1 MSVSKTK
8 AAAATAG
15 KPTSQKLTARDLI
28 TTAIFTVLFTL
39 IVMAVA
45 LTLGMIPLVYPFIVA
60 IGMLPCGI
68 VWTYL
73 RVKVP
78 KRFCIAIQCTV
89 LGLFLLI
96 TGMGWYG
103 VVGVIV
109 GGLVAEL
116 IAALGRYKNFKL
128 QIVAYAAF
136 GLCFELGGFSVIL
149 LAGDYYY
156 NNSLSLGA
164 DLAYMDTL
172 MAFMSGPVLAAACA
186 LTVVAAIAG
195 MLLGRLFLKKH
206 FERAG
211 IL

>member
-1 MSVSKTK
+1 MSVTKTENK
-8 AAAATAG
+8 AGVAKTG
-15 KPTSQKLTARDLI
+15 RKGLTARDLI
-28 TTAIFTVLFTL
+28 TTAVFTVLFTL

-45 LTLGMIPLVYPFIVA
+45 LTLGMIPLVYPFIIA

-68 VWTYL
+68 VWAYL
-73 RVKVP
+73 RAKVA
-78 KRFCIAIQCTV
+78 KRFCVIIQCTV

-103 VVGVIV
+103 VLGVVV
-109 GGLVAEL
+109 GGVVAEL
-116 IAALGRYKNFKL
+116 IAGLGGYKNFKL

-136 GLCFELGGFSVIL
+136 GLCFELGAFSVIL

-164 DLAYMDTL
+164 DLAYMDAL
-172 MAFMSGPVLAAACA
+172 MAFMSGPVLAAACV

-195 MLLGRLFLKKH
+195 MLLGRLFLRKH

-211 IL
+211 IV